1 MKGKILFSVLSVFC
15 LLTARVH
22 AADNILFRGEVNN
35 SKTGEGIVNASISV
49 DQFQTGTSSGT
60 AGYFE
65 LYLPAGKYIVRISS
79 LGYSEKEISLN
90 IHAGMEYI
98 KVGLTPVE
106 LEIEGVDVFGS
117 RHVNLMDTSINRESL
132 SLMPSITRINLTEI
146 EKQGAVTLT
155 DALKY
160 VPGGWI
166 ETRGR
171 KTKQFFSVRG
181 QKYPYPDYSINGIW
195 QKEFEETVYFFSA
208 MEIESIEVVRSSSA
222 LVKGLSG
229 LSGIVDVKT
238 KRPDRESLSFSSKYG
253 ELNQYAANLRYGNK
267 INELSINT
275 AASLF
280 GTDGPAGQNGRE
292 RIVNIHGDIEWDINE
307 RLGLQSGATYIG
319 GSREFVNIREP
330 GNQNLL
336 NREEMFDPMRTLLSY
351 LKLSYLGNCG
361 SLTELQTNMAYRN
374 SDHLVHLISSGTI
387 TSQQEKDYEYG
398 FNLLHNRSVSST
410 NILRAGVLYNRWT
423 APNGKRYYFGRRSD
437 VHTWSGVIASEQT
450 FGRLVFDAGFRLIGG
465 YINEWGGFGIEG
477 SNAGFEDVRPVQNQ
491 ASPLEWQSVMGASY
505 MFPGASSVHY
515 NFAAGTLSPRKG
527 SLDGSGTTP
536 LYESRYQHDLGY
548 TFRSNRQIEITVSG
562 FYNIRNNAL
571 ELSGEVIESGEY
583 WFELYENLDK
593 VGYGLELSTRF
604 NVPSI
609 HSSMFANATFMHGK
623 NEVNGEMVSDD
634 KMPNKIFNG
643 GLMFDYFGFDANFF
657 ANYTGPY
664 LNNRFVN
671 RQWLR
676 EHGDFMLGDFFS
688 VDITAGYT
696 ITRKTSTR
704 IFAEARNILDQKFLT
719 VAGYPDP
726 GRLFSVG
733 ARVHF

>member
-1 MKGKILFSVLSVFC
+1 MKGKFLFSVLSFFC
-15 LLTARVH
+15 LLTVQVQAGDIIR
-22 AADNILFRGEVNN
+22 FRGEIYNTE
-35 SKTGEGIVNASISV
+35 TGEGIVNASVSV
-49 DQFQTGTSSGT
+49 INLQIGTSSGPS
-60 AGYFE
+60 GNFE
-65 LYLPAGKYIVRISS
+65 LHLPAGKYVVRISS
-79 LGYSEKEISLN
+79 LGYSDKEISIN
-90 IHAGMEYI
+90 IHAAMEYLR
-98 KVGLTPVE
+98 VGLTPGE

-117 RHVNLMDTSINRESL
+117 RHINHRDTSINREPL
-132 SLMPSITRINLTEI
+132 SLAPSITRINLTEI
-146 EKQGAVTLT
+146 EKQGAVTIT

-208 MEIESIEVVRSSSA
+208 MEIESIEVIRSSSA

-229 LSGIVDVKT
+229 LSGLVDVKT
-238 KRPDRESLSFSSKYG
+238 KRPDRESLSFSTKYG

-267 INELSINT
+267 INDISINT

-292 RIVNIHGDIEWDINE
+292 RMANIHADIEWDINE
-307 RLGLQSGATYIG
+307 RMGLQAGTTYIG
-319 GSREFVNIREP
+319 GSREFMNIMEP

-336 NREEMFDPMRTLLSY
+336 NREEKFDPMRTFLSY
-351 LKLSYLGNCG
+351 IKLNYLGDCG

-387 TSQQEKDYEYG
+387 SSQQEKDYEYG
-398 FNLLHNRSVSST
+398 FNLLHNRSISSS
-410 NILRAGVLYNRWT
+410 NILRAGVLYNRWI
-423 APNGKRYYFGRRSD
+423 APEGKRYYFGRRSD

-450 FGRLVFDAGFRLIGG
+450 LGSFIFDAGFRVIGG

-477 SNAGFEDVRPVQNQ
+477 SSAGFQDVRPVQNQ
-491 ASPLEWQSVMGASY
+491 ASPAEWQSVLGASF
-505 MFPGASSVHY
+505 MFSELSSIHY
-515 NFAAGTLSPRKG
+515 NFAAGTVSPRKG
-527 SLDGSGTTP
+527 SLDGSGATP
-536 LYESRYQHDLGY
+536 RYESRYQHDFGY
-548 TFRSNRQIEITVSG
+548 SYRSNRHSEITVSA
-562 FYNIRNNAL
+562 FFNTRDNAL

-583 WFELYENLDK
+583 WVELYENLDK
-593 VGYGLELSTRF
+593 ISYGLELSTRL
-604 NVPSI
+604 NVPAI
-609 HSSMFANATFMHGK
+609 HGAMFANATFMKGK
-623 NEVNGEMVSDD
+623 NEINGEMVKDK
-634 KMPNKIFNG
+634 KMPNQIFNG
-643 GLMFDYFGFDANFF
+643 GLMFDYLGFDANFF

-664 LNNRFVN
+664 SNNRFVN
-671 RQWLR
+671 RQWLQ
-676 EHGDFMLGDFFS
+676 ENGDFILGDFFS

-696 ITRKTSTR
+696 VTRKTSTR

-719 VAGYPDP
+719 VAGYPDT
-726 GRLFSVG
+726 GRLYSIG